1 MEGMIEVNCD
11 VCGSEDSI
19 ELLALLGSAYHEC
32 KQCGLIYAK
41 WIADNYED
49 INDQAFAAEIE
60 DYAAKVDIKKKRYQ
74 KKLVPDPSQAPYTF
88 IYTEKCAH
96 TMRPCGSSAR

>member
-32 KQCGLIYAK
+32 KQRGLI
-41 WIADNYED
+41 
-49 INDQAFAAEIE
+49 
-60 DYAAKVDIKKKRYQ
+60 
-74 KKLVPDPSQAPYTF
+74 
-88 IYTEKCAH
+88 
-96 TMRPCGSSAR
+96 